1 MTVNYQCKSFSE
13 LTTLEFYEFVKLRIE
28 VFVVEQNCP
37 YQEVDQT
44 DVEAYH
50 SWLADE
56 NGQLLAYSRMYLEDD
71 SLHIGRVLVHP
82 RFRRQGLG
90 ETIMVENLAY
100 LKEHHPKVAID
111 IQAQEYVQEF
121 YQSLGFQPTSEV
133 YLEDDIPHLDMRLQG
148 EIAK

>member
-37 YQEVDQT
+37 YQEV
-44 DVEAYH
+44 
-50 SWLADE
+50 
-56 NGQLLAYSRMYLEDD
+56 D